1 LPQAR
6 WQAQCL
12 ARLRE
17 VPGIELVDA
26 ARADLLLDLSEAFL
40 PDTWHPRLGRWRFVH
55 GPEARPGD
63 AGVREHLAGE
73 RTVMVRLVA
82 IAADGTA
89 RVLETGVLKCV
100 PHSLAATRERIFDAI
115 AGWPARQLRRAI
127 ASGPMVRIEA
137 GGHFSQAS
145 VPLASLRNLVRRR
158 LNAMIEEHW
167 AIGVIAKPVQHV
179 IDGFDPREIRWLE
192 PPAGQVLADPVSAR
206 MHEGKIQLLAEAY
219 DFRDRQGRI
228 VALEVD
234 PQGAASAPREVLRLP
249 VHASY
254 PHLLEHEGAL
264 YCLPEACGADRVQLF
279 RADPFP
285 DRWVPDR
292 VLIDSFA
299 GVDPTIVRHE
309 GRWWLFAGNHADQD
323 ETKLYVFHA
332 DELFGPWH
340 PHAANPVKCDIRCSR
355 PAGPFFRR
363 GSELFRP
370 AQDCSRTYGG
380 AVAINRIVELTPQ
393 EFREETV
400 AVLHPDADGPRPHG
414 LHSLAGVGDYTL
426 VDGKRH
432 SHPFGERFC

>member
-1 LPQAR
+1 MPQAR

-26 ARADLLLDLSEAFL
+26 ARADLILDLTEDTR
-40 PDTWHPRLGRWRFVH
+40 PDTRRPPLGRWRFAH
-55 GPEARPGD
+55 GPEARLAD

-73 RTVMVRLVA
+73 RTVMVRLVS
-82 IAADGTA
+82 IAADDTA
-89 RVLETGVLKCV
+89 NVLETGVLKCV

-115 AGWPARQLRRAI
+115 ASWPARHLRRAM
-127 ASGPMVRIEA
+127 APGPMVRLEPGRQVSRA
-137 GGHFSQAS
+137 G
-145 VPLASLRNLVRRR
+145 VPLASVRNFVRRR

-167 AIGVIAKPVQHV
+167 AIGLIARPVQHV
-179 IDGFDPREIRWLE
+179 IDGFDAREIRWLE
-192 PPAGQVLADPVSAR
+192 PPAGQVLADPVGAR
-206 MHEGKIQLLAEAY
+206 MQDGKVQLLAEGY

-234 PQGAASAPREVLRLP
+234 PHGGASAPREVLRLP

-254 PHLLEHEGAL
+254 PHLIEHDGAH
-264 YCLPEACGADRVQLF
+264 YCLPEAHGANRVQLF

-285 DRWVPDR
+285 ERWTPDR
-292 VLIDSFA
+292 VLIESFQ
-299 GVDPTIVRHE
+299 GVDPTLARHE

-332 DELFGPWH
+332 DDLFGPWQ
-340 PHAANPVKCDIRCSR
+340 PHAANPVKCDIRSSR
-355 PAGPFFRR
+355 PAGPLFRR
-363 GSELFRP
+363 GNELFRP

-380 AVAINRIVELTPQ
+380 AIAVNRIVELTPQ
-393 EFREETV
+393 DFREETV
-400 AVLHPDADGPRPHG
+400 AVLDPDAGGPRPHG

-432 SHPFGERFC
+432 THPFGERFC